1 MKLIMESWRN
11 YLTNLQEDGTIGS
24 GIKNGHYSRDR
35 RSKIPYAGFADST
48 DHASK
53 TKGSFLTE
61 GNNDIIVAFFGPTG
75 SGKSHAKKYFVEQ
88 GWREIKTNST
98 RQPRGPEDEEYN
110 FLSENEFVELE
121 SMGQLVN
128 TNKYQGY
135 WYGTHIDDLSLP
147 GPAVMLTDATSLDK
161 LKEVAGERLTLVY
174 TAPPSSEEMEQRHTR
189 RGTPERAAI
198 AAEEV
203 ARDRALLEGRGDVL
217 TVSNQAEIEKLEEML
232 AT

>member
-1 MKLIMESWRN
+1 MKLIMEQWRN
-11 YLTNLQEDGTIGS
+11 YLTSLQEDGTIRS
-24 GIKNGHYSRDR
+24 GIKNGHYSRDH

-98 RQPRGPEDEEYN
+98 RQPRGPEDKEYN
-110 FLSENEFVELE
+110 FLSENEFVELKK
-121 SMGQLVN
+121 MGQLVN

-135 WYGTHIDDLSLP
+135 WYGTHVDDLSLS

-174 TAPPSSEEMEQRHTR
+174 TAPPSPEEVEQRHAR

-203 ARDRALLEGRGDVL
+203 ARDKDLLEGRGDVL
-217 TVSNQAEIEKLEEML
+217 TVSNQAQIEELEKKL

>member
-1 MKLIMESWRN
+1 MKLIMEQWRN
-11 YLTNLQEDGTIGS
+11 YLTSLQEDGTIRS
-24 GIKNGHYSRDR
+24 GIKNGHYSRDER
-35 RSKIPYAGFADST
+35 DKIPWAGFADST
-48 DHASK
+48 DYASK
-53 TKGSFLTE
+53 RKGSFLTE

-98 RQPRGPEDEEYN
+98 RQPRGPEDKEYN
-110 FLSENEFVELE
+110 FLSENEFAELE
-121 SMGQLVN
+121 KMGQLVN
-128 TNKYQGY
+128 TNRYQGY
-135 WYGTHIDDLSLP
+135 QYGTHIDDLSLP

-174 TAPPSSEEMEQRHTR
+174 TAPPSPEEVEQRHTR

-198 AAEEV
+198 AAEESI
-203 ARDRALLEGRGDVL
+203 RDKDLLAGRVDVL
-217 TVSNQAEIEKLEEML
+217 TVSNQAEIEELEKKL